1 MDIYCEMLTEGMAI
15 LFVLPDGLPV
25 ISATI
30 KRVRFI
36 NSYPQET
43 ELEGEHIV
51 DMIPPPKG
59 KSRLCK

>member
-1 MDIYCEMLTEGMAI
+1 M

-43 ELEGEHIV
+43 ALEGDRIV
-51 DMIPPPKG
+51 NMIPPPRG
-59 KSRLCK
+59 KSRSCN